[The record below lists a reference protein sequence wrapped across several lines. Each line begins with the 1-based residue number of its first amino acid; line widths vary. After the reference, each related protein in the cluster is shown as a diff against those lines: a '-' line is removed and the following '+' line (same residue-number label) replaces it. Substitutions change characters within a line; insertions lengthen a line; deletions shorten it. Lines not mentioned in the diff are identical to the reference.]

1 MFQRAKVQKMNA
13 NHNLQKQQQK
23 TQKMFQRAK
32 VQKMNANH
40 NSVHRAGYK
49 S

>member
-13 NHNLQKQQQK
+13 NHNNEKPNEYDIL
-23 TQKMFQRAK
+23 MFQRAK

-40 NSVHRAGYK
+40 N
-49 S
+49 